1 MKRFFAGRRF
11 KVITSMVLLFA
22 IVTTYII
29 KSNKP
34 EERVTAT
41 VEHGPVR
48 QLVSVTGI
56 AEAKQKADLAFPVL
70 GLTTAVLVEIGDSVE
85 AGEILAIIDTST
97 LETDRQEAL
106 AGLAG
111 AVAERGALIEG
122 PTDTARTVTSATVQL
137 KKDILATTRLT
148 EENKVAN
155 ARRALLSSGLTAFTN
170 DASED
175 APAPTISGSYSCDKE
190 GTYILEMYR
199 SEAESGYSYRLSG
212 IETGSF
218 SAATNQPAEL
228 GACGL
233 RIQFEADASYGN
245 STWLIEVP
253 NRQSATY
260 TINKNA
266 FELTKVQAES
276 AIALAEQEVRLAE
289 ASETLDN
296 DTPRPEVLAQADA
309 KVAQAQA
316 RVDRVEAEIENRV
329 MRAPFSGTITELNIK
344 QGEAAGTEPI
354 MTLMTG
360 NEFEVTA
367 RIPEIDIGKLSIG
380 QKVEMIFDAKSDETL
395 IGTISFLSLKAIEID
410 GVAYFEAYITP
421 ETRPDWFRSGLNADI
436 DIIIAEKQNNLRL
449 PKRFVIETSNGFSV
463 LKKQGESYATTTV
476 DVALNGND
484 GYVALSGL
492 SEGDVVVAP

>member
-11 KVITSMVLLFA
+11 KVIASMALIFV
-22 IVTTYII
+22 ITTLYVI

-34 EERVTAT
+34 EERITTT
-41 VEHGPVR
+41 VEHGSVR

-70 GLTTAVLVEIGDSVE
+70 GLTTAVLVEIGDTVE
-85 AGEILAIIDTST
+85 KGVILAILNTSM
-97 LETDRQEAL
+97 LEADRQEAL
-106 AGLAG
+106 AGLAS
-111 AVAERGALIEG
+111 AVAERGALIQG
-122 PTDTARTVTSATVQL
+122 PTNTARSVTSETVQL

-148 EENKVAN
+148 EESRVVN
-155 ARRALLSSGLTAFTN
+155 AKRALLSSGLTAFTN
-170 DASED
+170 NSSED
-175 APAPTISGSYSCDKE
+175 APAPTVSGSYSCEKE
-190 GTYILEMYR
+190 GTYILEMYH

-212 IETGSF
+212 IETGTF

-228 GACGL
+228 GSCGL
-233 RIQFEADASYGN
+233 RIQFETGASYGN

-260 TINKNA
+260 TIHKNT
-266 FELTKVQAES
+266 FELTELQAAS

-289 ASETLDN
+289 ANETLDN
-296 DTPRPEVLAQADA
+296 DIPRPEVLAQADA

-316 RVDRVEAEIENRV
+316 RVDSVEAEIENRV

-380 QKVEMIFDAKSDETL
+380 QKVEMVFDAKSDETL
-395 IGTISFLSLKAIEID
+395 IGTVSFLSLKAIEID
-410 GVAYFEAYITP
+410 GVAYFEAYIAP
-421 ETRPDWFRSGLNADI
+421 EHRPDWFRSGLNADI

-449 PKRFVIETSNGFSV
+449 PKRFVFDTGNGFAV
-463 LKKQGESYATTTV
+463 LKKDGDSYPTTTV
-476 DVALNGND
+476 DVALDGND
-484 GYVALSGL
+484 GFVAISGL
-492 SEGDVVVAP
+492 NEGDIIAAP